1 MTRRLL
7 PPALG
12 DTETIFGV
20 TYTAQAGSVLNV
32 PDNHAAVLAA
42 NKWVDLGPV
51 DPVANARPGRPKRGD
66 RFIDTA
72 LGYTIVFDGL
82 VWRNPVTGASV

>member
-20 TYTAQAGSVLNV
+20 TYSAQAGSVLDV
-32 PDNHAAVLAA
+32 PDNHATVLVA
-42 NKWVDLGPV
+42 NNWVDLGPV
-51 DPVANARPGRPKRGD
+51 DPVANVRPVSPKRGD
-66 RFIDTA
+66 RFIDKA